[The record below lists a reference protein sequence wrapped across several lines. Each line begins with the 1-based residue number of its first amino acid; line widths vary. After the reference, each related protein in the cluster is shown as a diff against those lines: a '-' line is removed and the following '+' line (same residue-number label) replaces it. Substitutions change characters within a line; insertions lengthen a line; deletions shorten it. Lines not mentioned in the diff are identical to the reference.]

1 MKAKEYRKDMCDNRA
16 MMLDATRRTF
26 EILKNKNEGT
36 DEERAEL
43 VDSIMELLEGH
54 VKLETSYDELMYVDG
69 KLAGLKQIAV
79 IQTIMLAVV
88 LVIKFLC

>member
-1 MKAKEYRKDMCDNRA
+1 MKTNECRKNMDENRA

-26 EILKNKNEGT
+26 EVLKNKNEGT

-54 VKLETSYDELMYVDG
+54 VKLETSYDKLMYVDG
-69 KLAGLKQIAV
+69 KLAELKQIAV
-79 IQTIMLAVV
+79 VQGIILAVV
-88 LVIKFLC
+88 LVIKFLR